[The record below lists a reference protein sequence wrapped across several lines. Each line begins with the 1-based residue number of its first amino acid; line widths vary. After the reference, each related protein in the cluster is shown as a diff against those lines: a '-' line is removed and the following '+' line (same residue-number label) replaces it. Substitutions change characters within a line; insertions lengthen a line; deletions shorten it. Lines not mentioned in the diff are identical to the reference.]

1 MGIQGLLQFIKEAS
15 EPVHVQKY
23 RGLTVAVDTYCWLH
37 RGAFSCA
44 ERLAK
49 GEPTDQ
55 YVLYCMK
62 MVDMLLSYGIKPV
75 LVFDGRNLPSKEEV
89 EKARRERRQANLQKG
104 KQLLREGKLAEARDC
119 FTRCVNVT
127 PAMAHRVIKA
137 ARGRGVDCLVAP
149 YEADA
154 QLAFLN
160 KSGIAQA
167 VITEDSDLL
176 AFGCKTVILKMD
188 KQGNGLE
195 ISQCHLGRCRS
206 LGDVFTEEKFR
217 YMCILSGCDYLPSLY
232 GIGLGKACKLLKMA
246 NNPDILTVIRK
257 IGQYLKMNITVP
269 DEYIDGFVK
278 ANNTFLYQLVFD
290 PINRKVVPLNPY
302 PENLDL
308 SKLSYAGVNVGDK
321 QGLQMALGNVDINT
335 MKKIDDFNPDAPVT
349 QPVKAPRSRGWS
361 DTTPVT
367 TSARGSIWSKR
378 YVPGSVQPQTTSSPQ
393 RPPQTRGKETLVS
406 LRGLKLPTREP
417 QVKRPRQDSAV
428 SDEDVL
434 EQYSSGTKKART
446 VTMEMEH
453 SAPKEAKHPQKVHPQ
468 PRNRFATLLQW
479 RNQSEEGDGEQ
490 GTRSRFFASAELT
503 VVEPNESKQESD
515 TSEKSDPVPSPAE
528 EPLRTETEM
537 PPQRA
542 SLSAFSWSGRSA
554 ERSRLGSS
562 TSDRPRTPSM
572 PSGLSGLQQFQRKKE
587 NLSWEQTE
595 SPQSCAPGSP
605 TEGTADSETP
615 PGSPPSQDSAY
626 FSQPS
631 SGHSGTEDST
641 FSSQS
646 AAASPETE
654 KDPWRDSGCSAAL
667 SQVSVKE
674 EVRST
679 PIRMKVSGL
688 LRTHPSGQEK
698 GGKICPSAPAR
709 PSGLRKK
716 AQGKKMPVT
725 NENSLGLQATISGL
739 WKNFS
744 FNKDSSKLHPCKK
757 GKPMS
762 PVRDNVQD
770 TVLV

>member
-1 MGIQGLLQFIKEAS
+1 MGIQGLLQFLKEAS

-37 RGAFSCA
+37 KGAFSCA

-55 YVLYCMK
+55 YVSFCMK
-62 MVDMLLSYGIKPV
+62 FVDMLLSHGVKPV
-75 LVFDGRNLPSKEEV
+75 LVFDGRNLPSKQEV

-104 KQLLREGKLAEARDC
+104 KQLLREGKVAEAREC

-127 PAMAHRVIKA
+127 PAMAHQVIKA

-176 AFGCKTVILKMD
+176 AFGCKKVILKMD

-195 ISQCHLGRCRS
+195 ISQDHLGRCRS

-217 YMCILSGCDYLPSLY
+217 YMCILSGCDYLPSIY
-232 GIGLGKACKLLKMA
+232 GIGLGKACKLLRMA

-257 IGQYLKMNITVP
+257 IGHYLKMNITVP

-302 PENLDL
+302 PENLEL
-308 SKLSYAGVNVGDK
+308 STLSYAGVNVGDK
-321 QGLQMALGNVDINT
+321 QGLQMALGNLDINT
-335 MKKIDDFNPDAPVT
+335 MEKIDDFNPDAPVT
-349 QPVKAPRSRGWS
+349 RPVKAPRSRGWG
-361 DTTPVT
+361 DPAPVT
-367 TSARGSIWSKR
+367 ASPRVSIWSR
-378 YVPGSVQPQTTSSPQ
+378 GYVPSSVQPQTPSSPQ
-393 RPPQTRGKETLVS
+393 RPPQTRGKEAVMS
-406 LRGLKLPTREP
+406 LRGLKLPNREP
-417 QVKRPRQDSAV
+417 QVKRPRDSAV

-434 EQYSSGTKKART
+434 EQYLSGTKKQRIVT
-446 VTMEMEH
+446 VETKH
-453 SAPKEAKHPQKVHPQ
+453 IVPKETKPSQREPPR

-490 GTRSRFFASAELT
+490 GTRSRFFASSDLSVSES
-503 VVEPNESKQESD
+503 NESKEESD
-515 TSEKSDPVPSPAE
+515 DFEKSDHAPSLAVETLGAE
-528 EPLRTETEM
+528 TET
-537 PPQRA
+537 PPRRA
-542 SLSAFSWSGRSA
+542 SLSAFSWSGSSSSTELSRPGSA
-554 ERSRLGSS
+554 

-572 PSGLSGLQQFQRKKE
+572 PSGLSVLQQFQRKKE
-587 NLSWEQTE
+587 NLSWGQTE
-595 SPQSCAPGSP
+595 SPQRSTPCSP
-605 TEGTADSETP
+605 TEGAVDTETP
-615 PGSPPSQDSAY
+615 PDSPPSQDSAY
-626 FSQPS
+626 FSQPNS
-631 SGHSGTEDST
+631 SHSAAEDST
-641 FSSQS
+641 TGTQS
-646 AAASPETE
+646 VTTSPETE
-654 KDPWRDSGCSAAL
+654 KDTWRDSGCSVSL
-667 SQVSVKE
+667 GEVSVTE

-679 PIRMKVSGL
+679 PTRTKVSGL
-688 LRTHPSGQEK
+688 SRISPSEQEK
-698 GGKICPSAPAR
+698 GSKIRPCAPAR
-709 PSGLRKK
+709 ASGLRKK
-716 AQGKKMPVT
+716 APGKKMAVT
-725 NENSLGLQATISGL
+725 NENSPGLQATISGL

-744 FNKDSSKLHPCKK
+744 FNRENPKLNLCKK

-762 PVRDNVQD
+762 PVKDNVQ
-770 TVLV
+770 